1 MSSGVR
7 VQARYKISVSAC
19 EAFSID
25 AHVFIGMDPSVAR
38 ASSSD
43 SAWDDHNH
51 EVSTRCSSL
60 HTTSDVTLEV
70 LYAKLT
76 R

>member
-25 AHVFIGMDPSVAR
+25 AHVFSGTDPSVAR

-43 SAWDDHNH
+43 SAYDDHDY
-51 EVSTRCSSL
+51 EVSIRCSYL
-60 HTTSDVTLEV
+60 NTTSDVTLEV
-70 LYAKLT
+70 LYAKST